1 MGYFSTYGAKYPNL
15 DALKQGIKVIYEKAD
30 TAFHRT
36 YLILSQQ
43 AFFLRSQYL
52 SHWAQMS

>member
-1 MGYFSTYGAKYPNL
+1 MTKHYIRDFLTVCTKTVHMVTYSRYGTSPYLLFS
-15 DALKQGIKVIYEKAD
+15 I
-30 TAFHRT
+30 
-36 YLILSQQ
+36 SQQ

>member
-1 MGYFSTYGAKYPNL
+1 MTKHYIRVFLTVCTKTVHMVTYGTSP
-15 DALKQGIKVIYEKAD
+15 
-30 TAFHRT
+30 
-36 YLILSQQ
+36 YLLFSISQQ

>member
-1 MGYFSTYGAKYPNL
+1 MTKHYIRDFFETVH
-15 DALKQGIKVIYEKAD
+15 QVIYAKSRYG
-30 TAFHRT
+30 TSP
-36 YLILSQQ
+36 YLLFSISQQ